1 MFGIMLKLNDMISAD
16 QLEAKLSEKD
26 CFECRV
32 TGSLSCAAIGAF
44 VFYQTTASYYSKRPY
59 VKMAVQGI
67 GAVFLYGS
75 LARWFYLPPFHS
87 LAPRPKRRDRPSNE

>member
-67 GAVFLYGS
+67 GAGAAETTRTFGFVS
-75 LARWFYLPPFHS
+75 
-87 LAPRPKRRDRPSNE
+87 